1 MLKIFK
7 YIFDYVNK
15 VIDIL
20 FFYLY
25 NYREKKGGRKM
36 ADMNIKDVDEVK
48 KRKAIFYLNS
58 KGSDLSTE
66 VRKMLDKFA
75 KEFDKKNSK

>member
-1 MLKIFK
+1 
-7 YIFDYVNK
+7 
-15 VIDIL
+15 
-20 FFYLY
+20 
-25 NYREKKGGRKM
+25 M

-66 VRKMLDKFA
+66 VRKMLDKYA